1 MFRKII
7 LIAGPTASGKSK
19 IAISIAQK
27 VKGEIINADSMQVY
41 KEFSILTSRPDKKDL
56 KKIKHH
62 LYGFVSVK
70 NHFSTGHWL
79 RKVKNKI
86 INLNSKKK
94 TPIIVGGTGLYFNCI
109 LKGLSKI
116 PPISSK
122 KRLKIRLYHNKIGQK
137 KFYNLLIKKDPLC
150 KGKFDKTDIQRTLRA
165 YEVKNYTKIS
175 LYEWFKNTKSDFK
188 DYNIKKIFI
197 NTPKSRL
204 LKNISNRVDQMIKK
218 GCFDEVRNFRR
229 LKINK
234 ELSANKIIGISEISD
249 FLNKKTDINQ
259 LKEKILIK
267 TRQYAKRQKTW
278 SRGHMSD
285 WNMIYYKNTSVLIK
299 KVLKLVS

>member
-19 IAISIAQK
+19 IAISIAKK

-62 LYGFVSVK
+62 LYGFVPVK

-116 PPISSK
+116 PSISSK

-137 KFYNLLIKKDPLC
+137 K
-150 KGKFDKTDIQRTLRA
+150 
-165 YEVKNYTKIS
+165 
-175 LYEWFKNTKSDFK
+175 
-188 DYNIKKIFI
+188 
-197 NTPKSRL
+197 
-204 LKNISNRVDQMIKK
+204 
-218 GCFDEVRNFRR
+218 
-229 LKINK
+229 
-234 ELSANKIIGISEISD
+234 
-249 FLNKKTDINQ
+249 
-259 LKEKILIK
+259 IL
-267 TRQYAKRQKTW
+267 
-278 SRGHMSD
+278 
-285 WNMIYYKNTSVLIK
+285 
-299 KVLKLVS
+299 

>member
-19 IAISIAQK
+19 IAISIAKK

-41 KEFSILTSRPDKKDL
+41 KEFSILTSRPNKKDL

-62 LYGFVSVK
+62 LYGFVPVK

-86 INLNSKKK
+86 INLNSKNK

-116 PPISSK
+116 PSISSK
-122 KRLKIRLYHNKIGQK
+122 KRLKIRLFHKKIGQK

-165 YEVKNYTKIS
+165 YEVKNYTKTS

-197 NTPKSRL
+197 NTPKSQL

-249 FLNKKTDINQ
+249 YLNKKTDINQ

-278 SRGHMSD
+278 SRAHMSD
-285 WNMIYYKNTSVLIK
+285 WHMVYSSNSSILLK
-299 KVLKLVS
+299 KILNLVS